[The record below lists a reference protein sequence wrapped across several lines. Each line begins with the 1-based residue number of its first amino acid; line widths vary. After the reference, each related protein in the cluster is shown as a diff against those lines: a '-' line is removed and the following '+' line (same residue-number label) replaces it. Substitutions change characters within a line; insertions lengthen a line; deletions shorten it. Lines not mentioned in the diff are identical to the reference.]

1 MHGKTVV
8 VTGGNAGIG
17 RATARQLA
25 QKGARVVLTAR
36 DPARGEEAAAA
47 LRAERGA
54 DVTWMPLDLGSL
66 RSAETFAAEFCK
78 RYDKLDVLI
87 NNAGAVLSERTQSE
101 DGYEMTFQVNHL
113 GAFLLTRRLLGAL
126 RAAAPARIVNV
137 SSMVHRLARG
147 VDWDEVH
154 GKGRYVGFLAYC
166 RAKLANLLFTR
177 ELARRLGPDEIAV
190 NALHPGTIASR
201 FGRDGDTRGLFALGV
216 GLARPFLA
224 SPERGAALPVYL
236 ASSAEVADV
245 TGAYFERGRRRR
257 PSAAAR
263 DDEAARVL
271 WDQSVELCERA
282 LSS

>member
-1 MHGKTVV
+1 MQGKTVLI
-8 VTGGNAGIG
+8 TGGNSGIG
-17 RATARQLA
+17 RATAVALA
-25 QKGARVVLTAR
+25 RRGARVVFTSR
-36 DPARGEEAAAA
+36 DPARGRAA
-47 LRAERGA
+47 LERIRAESGGE
-54 DVTWMPLDLGSL
+54 VECMPLDLARL
-66 RSAETFAAEFCK
+66 RSVTELAEAVSG
-78 RYDKLDVLI
+78 RHPHLDVLI
-87 NNAGAVLSERTQSE
+87 NNAGAVLSERRMSE
-101 DGYEMTFQVNHL
+101 DGLEMSFQVNYL
-113 GAFLLTRRLLGAL
+113 GHYLLTRRLLGAL